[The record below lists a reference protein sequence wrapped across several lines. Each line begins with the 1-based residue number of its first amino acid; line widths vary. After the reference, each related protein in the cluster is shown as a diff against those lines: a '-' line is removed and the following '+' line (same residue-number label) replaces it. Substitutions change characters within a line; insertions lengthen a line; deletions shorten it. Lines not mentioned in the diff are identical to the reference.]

1 MQAPIDLRSE
11 VLTFN
16 KASTPEG
23 NKSPASEPQQNP
35 NLSCPTE
42 TRGGGFEPTHGSTAA
57 DTSIEI
63 RPEDMSQQPGPTFTG
78 RASVSVGIELGE
90 LKLVAGSRRRLE
102 SGRIL

>member
-35 NLSCPTE
+35 NLSCPNKT
-42 TRGGGFEPTHGSTAA
+42 GGG
-57 DTSIEI
+57 
-63 RPEDMSQQPGPTFTG
+63 
-78 RASVSVGIELGE
+78 VGG
-90 LKLVAGSRRRLE
+90 G
-102 SGRIL
+102 